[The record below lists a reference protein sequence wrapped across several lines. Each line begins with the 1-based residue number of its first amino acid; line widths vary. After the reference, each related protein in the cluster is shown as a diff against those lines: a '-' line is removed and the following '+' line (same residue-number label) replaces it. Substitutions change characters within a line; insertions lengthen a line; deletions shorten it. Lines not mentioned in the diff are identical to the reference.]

1 MKFKHRRTTLIFF
14 SSYLYK
20 KTWIT
25 SFELQIRNILIES
38 TNN

>member
-1 MKFKHRRTTLIFF
+1 MEFEHRRTTFIFF
-14 SSYLYK
+14 QVISIK

-38 TNN
+38 TSN